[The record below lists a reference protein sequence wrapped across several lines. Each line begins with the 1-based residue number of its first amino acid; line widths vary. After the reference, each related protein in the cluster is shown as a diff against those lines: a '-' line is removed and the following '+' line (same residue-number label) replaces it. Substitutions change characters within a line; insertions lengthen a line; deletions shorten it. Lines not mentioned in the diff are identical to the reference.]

1 MSDHHAIIPTE
12 IRPNFDTLT
21 NRETKLYLMVAQRFL
36 ETLMDPYQ
44 YEATQVI
51 LKVGEYQFKH
61 AKNVTRKLG
70 FKALSN
76 NDSTFNKTITFSKD
90 ETYHVQQVKVSEHET
105 TPPEYFN
112 EGSLLK
118 AMENPQNY
126 IQLNDKSTLIP
137 FIKREE
143 LEQ

>member
-44 YEATQVI
+44 YEATQV

-61 AKNVTRKLG
+61 AKT
-70 FKALSN
+70 S
-76 NDSTFNKTITFSKD
+76 
-90 ETYHVQQVKVSEHET
+90 HV
-105 TPPEYFN
+105 N
-112 EGSLLK
+112 
-118 AMENPQNY
+118 
-126 IQLNDKSTLIP
+126 
-137 FIKREE
+137 
-143 LEQ
+143 